1 MSRLLRLLGLVLL
14 CWQLQLLPASAL
26 VKSDFYS
33 YRQPSF
39 DGIGK
44 YYMGREIARV
54 MGHEGAS
61 WLERSDRAT
70 EEKPQQMVAAL
81 GLQPQ
86 SVVAE
91 VGAGS
96 GYITQLL
103 ADQVPQG
110 RVLAIDLQPEMLA
123 LLQKRIQAQKIT
135 NIEPHLGIETDPQL
149 DSASIDL
156 ALMVDAYHEFSFPR
170 EMMTGIV
177 RALKPGGRVVLAE
190 YRGEDPLPRNENLG
204 G

>member
-1 MSRLLRLLGLVLL
+1 VLL

-44 YYMGREIARV
+44 SYMGREIARV

-61 WLERSDRAT
+61 WLERSERAT

-103 ADQVPQG
+103 AAQVPQG